1 MFTIFKNK
9 IFLKLFI
16 SISIAIIF
24 SISIFFYQILFLNV
38 LSLDLLI
45 EYYSQNPKIFLYLAF
60 SIVIIS
66 YFLARIIVKPLI
78 VVNKITNE
86 ILDGDFTLQIDYDK
100 KDEIGIFKTNFN
112 KIVEI
117 LQISRNELDGFT
129 IDMQNKLLHKNFE
142 LDEVK
147 NRNKI
152 QNNILIQQMKLLFVI
167 KIANEIDNIQEF
179 LDLKDEKDEFFI
191 DEIVMKSLEM
201 YELNFTKNNITVD
214 YNFSKA
220 IKTLGSSIDF
230 LYVMLNILSNSKKA
244 FEENKIKNPKIFV
257 SIKKDKDFAYI
268 NIIDNAGG
276 ISNDFIE
283 NVPTSFVDSKEKNSI
298 LKTGLYI
305 SKIIIESNLEG
316 NMEFENSQNGLKIS
330 IKIPIYEENL

>member
-283 NVPTSFVDSKEKNSI
+283 DIPTSFVDSKEKNSI